1 MDMVLLKT
9 FLEVSQTR
17 NFAKAAD
24 KLCVSPS
31 TISARIR
38 QLEEHLG
45 ISLFTRKHH
54 QVLLTPAGERM
65 ERHAHFILQAWDRAY
80 EDTALS
86 EKHKRRLVIA
96 GVASLWDVFL
106 QYWLNDIYRDFPTL
120 GIRAEESTPLRVV
133 DKLEKGMID
142 LGFLYEPPLIKGIA
156 VEEITKVQ
164 LQLVSSEPK
173 QSVEHAIGEGY
184 IRVEWGK
191 TFATM
196 HENFFPQRLLA
207 RARVNSGSIAL
218 NLIRHCGGAAYL
230 PTSVVN
236 PLLTSGGLH
245 RVEHAPKIEMK
256 AYAAYHVRSEQS
268 ELVKELLSHDQHF

>member
-106 QYWLNDIYRDFPTL
+106 QRWLNDIYRDFPTL

-133 DKLEKGMID
+133 EKLEKGMID

-164 LQLVSSEPK
+164 LQLVSSEPE
-173 QSVEHAIGEGY
+173 QNVEHAIGEGY

-191 TFATM
+191 TFATL
-196 HENFFPQRLLA
+196 HESFFPQRLLA
-207 RARVNSGSIAL
+207 RARVNSGCIAL
-218 NLIRHCGGAAYL
+218 SLIRHCGGAAYL
-230 PTSVVN
+230 PTSVVS
-236 PLLTSGGLH
+236 PLLASGELH
-245 RVEHAPKIEMK
+245 SVADAPNIEMK

>member
-106 QYWLNDIYRDFPTL
+106 QRWLNDIYRDFPTL

-164 LQLVSSEPK
+164 LQLVSSEPE
-173 QSVEHAIGEGY
+173 QNVEHAIGEGY

-191 TFATM
+191 TFATL
-196 HENFFPQRLLA
+196 HESFFPQRLLA
-207 RARVNSGSIAL
+207 RARVNSGGIAL
-218 NLIRHCGGAAYL
+218 SLIRYCGGAAYL
-230 PTSVVN
+230 PTSVVS
-236 PLLTSGGLH
+236 PLLASGELH
-245 RVEHAPKIEMK
+245 SVADAPNIEMK